1 MVFFCLNC
9 AKKFD
14 SQVEYDEHDCIDG
27 IDIDANFPVQENKR
41 VKYEKV
47 THEKHCRQKKV
58 TEKDV
63 TNCKK
68 CGKKFT
74 LYTNRK
80 RHEKKC
86 MEFHR
91 KGESS
96 MYSNSVHSTFTCP
109 QCKKEFPN
117 ASQLIE
123 HQNKTGHVRAGGSR
137 DFQSTSSINHAREKT
152 GKLRCRTCNN
162 FFDTHSEL
170 YNHRVLEHNQS
181 DVNSKKFQNTPWNS
195 SEIPPWM
202 KEDGT
207 INSELK
213 LTYEQHRHLILK
225 QKETEL
231 TNEIRFNFPTTNNIT
246 LQDLVHHLE
255 EIYTKLDFTFKS
267 VLIPISSYSHENI
280 IQSNLKKTSSH
291 VPICVCLCSNVPQYN
306 KEKFIFHEN
315 LDELMSEMIKY
326 LYEIS
331 NFCEKLAH
339 ERWQFVFDGLT
350 RLEEK
355 WGLNGINDLA
365 KSETNCENENARDDD
380 DDDDDDDND
389 ICSTTDEAMETE
401 LYDPPSSEF
410 LHAISKEN
418 VYVNFLKTV
427 SETNKIS
434 SVEYNNWNNYSCD
447 DDDDDDD
454 NDDDDDDDNDNDD
467 YNDDDDVNVD
477 DDNDDGYSDNGNDG
491 DDDDDDDK
499 SFFENNYLKMKQEMR
514 KKIKYI
520 RKEFEKYCTQLPVIG
535 FNSVNTPLHF

>member
-27 IDIDANFPVQENKR
+27 TDIDANFPVQENKR

-74 LYTNRK
+74 VYTNRK

-137 DFQSTSSINHAREKT
+137 DFQSTSSINQAREKT

-181 DVNSKKFQNTPWNS
+181 DANSKKFQNTPWNS

-255 EIYTKLDFTFKS
+255 EIYTKLDFTFK
-267 VLIPISSYSHENI
+267 VNISFGI
-280 IQSNLKKTSSH
+280 ILELKRRYELERK
-291 VPICVCLCSNVPQYN
+291 Q
-306 KEKFIFHEN
+306 KEIEFEIEGN
-315 LDELMSEMIKY
+315 ELKCEIERCEIERSQGESTNDK
-326 LYEIS
+326 EIS
-331 NFCEKLAH
+331 IHLPMENKD
-339 ERWQFVFDGLT
+339 ER
-350 RLEEK
+350 
-355 WGLNGINDLA
+355 
-365 KSETNCENENARDDD
+365 
-380 DDDDDDDND
+380 
-389 ICSTTDEAMETE
+389 
-401 LYDPPSSEF
+401 
-410 LHAISKEN
+410 
-418 VYVNFLKTV
+418 
-427 SETNKIS
+427 
-434 SVEYNNWNNYSCD
+434 
-447 DDDDDDD
+447 
-454 NDDDDDDDNDNDD
+454 
-467 YNDDDDVNVD
+467 
-477 DDNDDGYSDNGNDG
+477 
-491 DDDDDDDK
+491 
-499 SFFENNYLKMKQEMR
+499 
-514 KKIKYI
+514 
-520 RKEFEKYCTQLPVIG
+520 TQ
-535 FNSVNTPLHF
+535 